1 MAELSELRQ
10 EIDRIDSEIF
20 RLFDERARVAEGVA
34 AYKREHGLRVF
45 DPVRERAKVADAA
58 DRAPQDLRTY
68 AQVLMELLMEAS
80 RSRQHALLGDA
91 NDDRALALLDA
102 ARART
107 PEVFPASA
115 HVVCQ
120 GVEGA
125 YSQIAAER
133 FFRRPKI
140 SYSPSFDGVFMTV
153 EQGLAD
159 YGVLPLENSTA
170 GSVNHVFDLMGEHSF
185 YVVRTT
191 RVKVDHN
198 LLALPGAT
206 LEGIRDIYSHEQA
219 INQCAEFLSGLP
231 DVRVHVCENTAVAAK
246 RVAESGRADAAALS
260 SRPCAEL
267 YGLAALRS
275 NVQDRD
281 NNYTRFACISK
292 DLEVYPGADRSS
304 LMIVLNHEPGALYKL
319 LAKFY
324 ALDINLLKLESRPIP
339 ERDFEFMFYF
349 DIECPAA
356 SPEFRSL
363 LSTIGSLCQE
373 FRYLGSYAEVV

>member
-91 NDDRALALLDA
+91 SDERALALLDA

-107 PEVFPASA
+107 PEVVPASA

-246 RVAESGRADAAALS
+246 RVAESGRPDAAALS